1 MSVAAACAPTRL
13 GTTTLTFAA
22 QMPPPAPSPEAAAG
36 RAKPEGRGVHPQLW
50 QACAGSMCAVPP
62 VGADI
67 YYFSQGHAEHAG
79 ATAVDLRIE
88 GAWLP
93 GCLQQQQ
100 RCCPG

>member
-1 MSVAAACAPTRL
+1 
-13 GTTTLTFAA
+13 
-22 QMPPPAPSPEAAAG
+22 MPEPDAG
-36 RAKPEGRGVHPQLW
+36 RGAAEPKGRDVHPQLW